1 MFITKS
7 QSCQQFECWTSGLVS
22 RVEKGFIFKV
32 VLIPMVLELLPI
44 VTGKNVITR
53 IEFSGFTEEAG
64 NDQGKVSNVY
74 AFQWIKKLITK
85 NNKVH
90 VLAY

>member
-22 RVEKGFIFKV
+22 GVEKGFIFKV

-44 VTGKNVITR
+44 VTGKNVPVITR
-53 IEFSGFTEEAG
+53 IEFSGFTEEAR

-74 AFQWIKKLITK
+74 AFQWIKE
-85 NNKVH
+85 
-90 VLAY
+90 